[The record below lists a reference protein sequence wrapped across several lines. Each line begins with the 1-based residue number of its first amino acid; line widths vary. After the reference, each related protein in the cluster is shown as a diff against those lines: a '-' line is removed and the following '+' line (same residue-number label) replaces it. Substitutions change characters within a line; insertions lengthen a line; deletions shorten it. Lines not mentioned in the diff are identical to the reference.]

1 MHSTPNIVSASSL
14 EDRIAI
20 QLEQSGCQG
29 ITVEF
34 LSVDKPRTSLAV
46 QHHAQITISSDAQ
59 TNTLVHVE
67 CRSLSNRTAINRSI
81 GAGGSH
87 SANEYWVT
95 LSTLIDSW
103 AFIVSLCERLEQPW
117 VKCSMRVN
125 PRIPSAIHQEWLARK
140 IRWCTNFSVAA
151 SSARLALIEH
161 VPETKCLMVE
171 FFSEEHELR
180 MRVLLDWD
188 TASQAKNSSLTR
200 TAHRHQQDQLMQL
213 FIGCHSFE
221 EAWQLLCG
229 IVDAL
234 AIDHV
239 TLEKTP
245 T

>member
-1 MHSTPNIVSASSL
+1 MHSTPNIASATSL
-14 EDRIAI
+14 EDHIAI
-20 QLEQSGCQG
+20 QLEQSDCQG
-29 ITVEF
+29 ISVEF
-34 LSVDKPRTSLAV
+34 LSVDTPRTSLAV

-67 CRSLSNRTAINRSI
+67 CRSLSNRHTINRSI

-95 LSTLIDSW
+95 MATLIDSW

-117 VKCSMRVN
+117 VKCSMRGN
-125 PRIPSAIHQEWLARK
+125 SRILSAIDQEWLDRK
-140 IRWCTNFSVAA
+140 IQWCTKYAIEA

-161 VPETKCLMVE
+161 APETKCLMLE
-171 FFSEEHELR
+171 CFSESNELITR
-180 MRVLLDWD
+180 ILLDWGA
-188 TASQAKNSSLTR
+188 TNKSKSITPTR
-200 TAHRHQQDQLMQL
+200 TAHRHRQDHVIQLS
-213 FIGCHSFE
+213 IGCRSFE

-245 T
+245 